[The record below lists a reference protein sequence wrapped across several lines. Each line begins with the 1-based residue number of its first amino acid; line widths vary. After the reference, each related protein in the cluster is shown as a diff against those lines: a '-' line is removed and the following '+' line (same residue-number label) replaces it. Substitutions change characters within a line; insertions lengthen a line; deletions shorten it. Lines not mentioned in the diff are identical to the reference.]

1 MIFAADVGATNAR
14 LGLFE
19 ASGQRLSPIR
29 VSKFHNRD
37 FPSFDAILD
46 KFLADRPAVDAA
58 CFGIAGPVLDGKV
71 HLTNLNWLIDR
82 RKVQSRLGTDRVWL
96 LNDME
101 ATGYGIGEM
110 QPQDLLV
117 LNPGIPE
124 ENSSAALIASGTGL
138 GETSLQRN
146 GVGRLPLP
154 AEAGHADFAPNSDL
168 ETDLLIYLRKR
179 FGHVSWDRVLSGP
192 GIHLIYEFLRDS
204 GRGKEDPAIA
214 EKIRTG
220 DPGAVISQSA
230 LDGECELCVQALNM
244 FVSIYGSESGN
255 MALRYLARAGVYLGG
270 GIAPK
275 IRSKLTDGT
284 FLRAFVEKGRMKSL
298 LEQVPVRVI
307 LNDQA
312 ALLGAARYAA
322 THSK

>member
-29 VSKFHNRD
+29 VSKFHNRN

-117 LNPGIPE
+117 LNPGIPD

-312 ALLGAARYAA
+312 ALLGAAWYAA